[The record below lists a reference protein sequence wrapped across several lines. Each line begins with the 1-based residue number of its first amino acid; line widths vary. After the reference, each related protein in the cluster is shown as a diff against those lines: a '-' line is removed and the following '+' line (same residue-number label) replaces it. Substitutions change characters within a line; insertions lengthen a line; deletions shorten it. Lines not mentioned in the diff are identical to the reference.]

1 MSPGDTSQALTTGRC
16 ILGHVDC
23 ALAASVSSG
32 VCKRCRIQVAPDLL
46 DQDLHLTSPR
56 APRDALLHTMRR
68 SPGRLGLWPQPHHLL
83 SPIISPSRSPTPHQQ
98 LTITSFSQRL
108 LQETPPKTGVEG
120 PGLSAPETLTL
131 SRNHCPQLP
140 AHPECKCSGLTHLT
154 PASDRWK
161 REASGAGVHCWEARF
176 NLWHEA
182 SL

>member
-1 MSPGDTSQALTTGRC
+1 MWTVHWQLQFHREFVKDAGFKLPQTCWTRICTSQAPGPPGMPFCTPCGGPQGDWACGHNPTTF
-16 ILGHVDC
+16 
-23 ALAASVSSG
+23 S
-32 VCKRCRIQVAPDLL
+32 APLYPL
-46 DQDLHLTSPR
+46 P
-56 APRDALLHTMRR
+56 
-68 SPGRLGLWPQPHHLL
+68 
-83 SPIISPSRSPTPHQQ
+83 RSPTPHQQ
-98 LTITSFSQRL
+98 LTITFFSQRL